1 MKDKLATILAKLLSR
16 KFLLTACWFV
26 LLFVCIIK
34 DGDMINS
41 GFAMVIAVTG
51 AAVNV
56 AYMFGQYIKTI
67 KFKEFEI
74 QLEQKGKKNGMEHS
88 K

>member
-1 MKDKLATILAKLLSR
+1 MDILRKIFSR

-51 AAVNV
+51 AVVNI
-56 AYMFGQYIKTI
+56 AYMLGQYVKTI
-67 KFKEFEI
+67 KFRELEI
-74 QLEQKGKKNGMEHS
+74 QLEQKGKKNGVEHS